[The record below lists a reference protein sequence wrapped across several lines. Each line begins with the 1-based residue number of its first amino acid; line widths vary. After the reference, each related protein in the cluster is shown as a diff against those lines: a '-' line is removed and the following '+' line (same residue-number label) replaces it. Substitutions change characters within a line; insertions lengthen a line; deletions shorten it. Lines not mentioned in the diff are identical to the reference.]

1 MWQINSPSENVGHD
15 DKKARNKALWSWTF
29 YDWANQSY
37 ATVIQTFVFAAYF
50 TSQVATD
57 TERATTHWS
66 LTIGLTGL
74 VVALSGPFLGA
85 VADRAGRRKPW
96 IGVNTLICS
105 IATAGLWFVYP
116 HPSDYWLALGL
127 LAVATFGVQTATI
140 FYNAMLADIA
150 SRQEYGRWS
159 GRGWAMGYV
168 GGICCL
174 VAVLYLFVREGA
186 LVPLDREMAEHVR
199 ASFPFVSFWL
209 VFFAL
214 PLFLFTPDRQAS
226 GLAKKQA
233 IREGLKQLRDS
244 LRNIREH
251 KEIVRFLIAWAF
263 CTDGLATIFA
273 LGGVY
278 AAGTFGMDETQI
290 LLFGIS
296 LSLTAGAGAFGFSW
310 VDERIGSKK
319 TILLGLTGLFIFST
333 LILVVTQ
340 NFWFWTFGLLL
351 GVFVG
356 PVQASS
362 RTYLSHA
369 APEKMRGQLFGVFAL
384 AGKSTSFL
392 GPLLVGGLTALFQ
405 SQRLGLA
412 IIPVYFLVGWLIM
425 RGVPEMKEE

>member
-1 MWQINSPSENVGHD
+1 MNAPADEGSDH
-15 DKKARNKALWSWTF
+15 KKATDKALWSWSF

-50 TSQVATD
+50 TSQVAAD

-74 VVALSGPFLGA
+74 CVALSGPFLGA
-85 VADRAGRRKPW
+85 IADRAGRRKPW
-96 IGVNTLICS
+96 IGVNTLICVL
-105 IATAGLWFVYP
+105 ATAGLWFVYP
-116 HPSDYWLALGL
+116 HTDDYWLALGL

-140 FYNAMLADIA
+140 FYNAMLADLA
-150 SRQEYGRWS
+150 TRQEYGRWS

-168 GGICCL
+168 GGVCCL
-174 VAVLYLFVREGA
+174 VAVLFLFVREGA
-186 LVPLDREMAEHVR
+186 LLPLDRETAAHVR
-199 ASFPFVSFWL
+199 ASFPFVSLWL
-209 VFFAL
+209 VVFAL
-214 PLFLFTPDRQAS
+214 PLFFLTPDRKAS
-226 GLAKKQA
+226 GKRWRQS
-233 IREGLKQLRDS
+233 IREGLGQLRDS

-251 KEIVRFLIAWAF
+251 KDLVRFLIAWAV

-290 LLFGIS
+290 LLFGIA

-310 VDERIGSKK
+310 VDERIGSRK
-319 TILLGLTGLFIFST
+319 TILVGLSGLFVFST
-333 LILVVTQ
+333 LILVVTE
-340 NFWFWTFGLLL
+340 NVWFWTYGLLM
-351 GVFVG
+351 GIFVG

-362 RTYLSHA
+362 RSYLSHV
-369 APEKMRGQLFGVFAL
+369 APEEMRGQLFGVYAL

-392 GPLLVGGLTALFQ
+392 GPLIVGGLTAAFG

-425 RGVPEMKEE
+425 RGIPEKKSV

>member
-1 MWQINSPSENVGHD
+1 MNNPPNDGWDQ
-15 DKKARNKALWSWTF
+15 KKAANRALWSWSF

-50 TSQVATD
+50 TRQVATD

-74 VVALSGPFLGA
+74 CVALSGPLLGA
-85 VADRAGRRKPW
+85 IADRSGRRKPW
-96 IGVNTLICS
+96 IGINTLICV

-116 HPSDYWLALGL
+116 QTDDYWLALGL
-127 LAVATFGVQTATI
+127 LAVATFGIQTAAI
-140 FYNAMLADIA
+140 FYNAMLADLA
-150 SRQEYGRWS
+150 APQEYGRWS

-174 VAVLYLFVREGA
+174 VAVLFFFVKEGA
-186 LVPLDREMAEHVR
+186 LLSLDRAAAAHVR
-199 ASFPFVSFWL
+199 AAFPFVSLWL
-209 VFFAL
+209 VVFAL
-214 PLFLFTPDRQAS
+214 PLFYFTPDRQPS
-226 GLAKKQA
+226 GKSPRQSL
-233 IREGLKQLRDS
+233 REGFGQLRDS
-244 LRNIREH
+244 LRNIREY
-251 KEIVRFLIAWAF
+251 KELLRFLIAWAI

-278 AAGTFGMDETQI
+278 AAGTFGMNETRI
-290 LLFGIS
+290 LLFGIA

-310 VDERIGSKK
+310 IDEHIGSRK
-319 TILLGLTGLFIFST
+319 TILVGLSGLFVFST
-333 LILVVTQ
+333 LILVVTDSV
-340 NFWFWTFGLLL
+340 WFWIYGLLL

-362 RTYLSHA
+362 RSYLSHI
-369 APEKMRGQLFGVFAL
+369 APDEMRGQLFGVYAL

-392 GPLLVGGLTALFQ
+392 GPLIVGGLTAAFD

-412 IIPVYFLVGWLIM
+412 AIPVYFLVGWLMM
-425 RGVPEMKEE
+425 RRIPEKKST

>member
-1 MWQINSPSENVGHD
+1 MQMQNTPPD
-15 DKKARNKALWSWTF
+15 DRSDHKKATNRALWSWSF

-50 TSQVATD
+50 TQQVATD

-74 VVALSGPFLGA
+74 CVAVSGPFLGA
-85 VADRAGRRKPW
+85 IADRAGRRKPW
-96 IGVNTLICS
+96 ILVNTLICVF
-105 IATAGLWFVYP
+105 ATAGLWFVYP
-116 HPSDYWLALGL
+116 QMDDYRLALGL
-127 LAVATFGVQTATI
+127 LAVATFGIQTAGI
-140 FYNAMLADIA
+140 FYNAMLADLA
-150 SRQEYGRWS
+150 MPQEYGRWS
-159 GRGWAMGYV
+159 GRGWALGYV

-174 VAVLYLFVREGA
+174 VAVLFLFVQEGA
-186 LVPLDREMAEHVR
+186 LLPLDRTTAAHVR
-199 ASFPFVSFWL
+199 AVFPFVSLWL
-209 VFFAL
+209 VVFAL
-214 PLFLFTPDRQAS
+214 PLFFLTPDRHAS
-226 GLAKKQA
+226 GNRLRQS
-233 IREGLKQLRDS
+233 IREGIGQLHDS

-251 KEIVRFLIAWAF
+251 KELVRFLIAWAI

-278 AAGTFGMDETQI
+278 AAGTFGMDETRI
-290 LLFGIS
+290 LLFGIA

-310 VDERIGSKK
+310 VDERIGSRK
-319 TILLGLTGLFIFST
+319 TILLGLVGLFIFST
-333 LILVVTQ
+333 LILVVTD
-340 NFWFWTFGLLL
+340 NVWFWTYGLLL

-362 RTYLSHA
+362 RSYLSHV
-369 APEKMRGQLFGVFAL
+369 APEAMRGQLFGVYAL

-392 GPLLVGGLTALFQ
+392 GPLLVGGLTAVFD

-425 RGVPEMKEE
+425 RGIPEKKSV